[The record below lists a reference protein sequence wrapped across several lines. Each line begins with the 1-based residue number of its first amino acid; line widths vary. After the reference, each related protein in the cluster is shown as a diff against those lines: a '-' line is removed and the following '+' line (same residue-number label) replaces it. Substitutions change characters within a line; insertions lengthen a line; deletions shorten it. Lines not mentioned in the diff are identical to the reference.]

1 MTKMRLSGTRSWEP
15 FWAGLGTSKRAS
27 GSSPGNPQNLLPEGG
42 FQGTSKTVKTGF
54 LRKAVFSASDEK
66 EPHSYKG
73 ISAAFSFVAGLV
85 QNAI

>member
-1 MTKMRLSGTRSWEP
+1 MTKMRLSGTHPGNHFPGWLGSRKVVPE
-15 FWAGLGTSKRAS
+15 AVLGTPENRFRNRF
-27 GSSPGNPQNLLPEGG
+27 PGVPWKP
-42 FQGTSKTVKTGF
+42 VKTGF
-54 LRKAVFSASDEK
+54 FQKAVFSASDEK

>member
-1 MTKMRLSGTRSWEP
+1 MVKMRSLRIGSWDHFSGWSGSRKVVPE
-15 FWAGLGTSKRAS
+15 AVLGTPENRFRNRF
-27 GSSPGNPQNLLPEGG
+27 PGVPWKP
-42 FQGTSKTVKTGF
+42 VKTGF

>member
-1 MTKMRLSGTRSWEP
+1 MVPE
-15 FWAGLGTSKRAS
+15 AVLGTPENRFRNRFPGGTL
-27 GSSPGNPQNLLPEGG
+27 GS
-42 FQGTSKTVKTGF
+42 VKTGF

>member
-1 MTKMRLSGTRSWEP
+1 MVKMRSLRIASWDRFE
-15 FWAGLGTSKRAS
+15 AGLGTSKRAS